1 MSTDKK
7 RKLFLLLGILAYI
20 PVAAMLDPLII
31 PHVNSVIYMVIN
43 GVLLL
48 AWGFIVGKIVNK
60 FFA

>member
-31 PHVNSVIYMVIN
+31 PHVNGVIYMVIN
-43 GVLLL
+43 GVMLL

-60 FFA
+60 YFA